1 MINSSA
7 QDEKVVIEAVDS
19 DAMKPGP
26 KRVTRKFLFQ
36 RASHLIALGFGSGLA
51 PIAPGTIGTLWAWVM
66 FLIIDVWAND
76 LFWAVTLPLAFLLGI
91 WACAKTGRDLG
102 VSDHGAMVWDEV
114 VAFWFIL
121 WIVPATW
128 GWQLIAF
135 ILFRFFDAVKP
146 PPVGWADRRFKGGF
160 GVMFDDLVAAF
171 MTLLVMALLFAPWFS
186 RIFGE

>member
-1 MINSSA
+1 VFNSSS
-7 QDEKVVIEAVDS
+7 DNDKVVIEAVDP
-19 DAMKPGP
+19 DALKPGP
-26 KRVTRKFLFQ
+26 KRVTRQFLFQ

-51 PIAPGTIGTLWAWVM
+51 PIAPGTIGTLWAWVT

-76 LFWAVTLPLAFLLGI
+76 LFWAIALPLSFLLGV

-102 VSDHGAMVWDEV
+102 VADHGAMVWDEV

-160 GVMFDDLVAAF
+160 GVMFDDLVAAL
-171 MTLLVMALLFAPWFS
+171 MTLFVMALLFAPWFT